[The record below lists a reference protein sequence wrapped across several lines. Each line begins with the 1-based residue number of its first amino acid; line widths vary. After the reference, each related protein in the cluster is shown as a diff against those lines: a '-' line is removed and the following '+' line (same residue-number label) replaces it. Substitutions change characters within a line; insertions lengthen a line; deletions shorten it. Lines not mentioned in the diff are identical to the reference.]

1 VSQQTWVETLAT
13 AQVDG
18 PALTAAAA
26 ASCLPTASVITLP
39 NNYFYIGRKLRI
51 RASGRIS
58 CVVTTPGTAR
68 YDVRLGGTVVFDG
81 LAMNLNVVAKTNV
94 NWWLELGLTCRAV
107 GSGSATTFFGQGTWT
122 SEAAVGSPLPT
133 AGGSGVFT
141 LPYNTAPTVG
151 TGVNNQSALS
161 VDLFFTQTVAT
172 GSMTLQ
178 MYSLE
183 SLN

>member
-1 VSQQTWVETLAT
+1 MSQQTWVETLVT

-18 PALTAAAA
+18 TALTAAAA
-26 ASCLPTASVITLP
+26 ASCIPTNAKITLP

-81 LAMNLNVVAKTNV
+81 LAMNLNTTVQTNV
-94 NWWLELGLTCRAV
+94 NWWLEIELTCRAV
-107 GSGSATTFFGQGTWT
+107 GSGTATTFLGQGIWC
-122 SEAAVGSPLPT
+122 SAAGVGAPAPT
-133 AGGSGVFT
+133 AGGSAMFT
-141 LPYNTAPTVG
+141 LPYNSAPVVG
-151 TGVNNQSALS
+151 TGVDNTTALS

-172 GSMTLQ
+172 GSMTLHE
-178 MYSLE
+178 YSVE